1 MEQVQSKSN
10 ASRKT
15 LSNILILLKK
25 TIGKGIAAK
34 RRRNKSVVKGGKAL
48 Q

>member
-15 LSNILILLKK
+15 LSNILILHE
-25 TIGKGIAAK
+25 
-34 RRRNKSVVKGGKAL
+34 KSDREGNCSVWE
-48 Q
+48 